1 MSHRVI
7 DHATVSGTI
16 VDDDSG
22 VNALSRPIDHH
33 YVDAEL
39 FSAVVLFF
47 RMKLLALRSLKI
59 F

>member
-1 MSHRVI
+1 MSHRFI

-22 VNALSRPIDHH
+22 ENALSRPIDHH

-39 FSAVVLFF
+39 FSAIALFF
-47 RMKLLALRSLKI
+47 RIKLLAHRSL
-59 F
+59 

>member
-39 FSAVVLFF
+39 FSAIALFF
-47 RMKLLALRSLKI
+47 RIKLLAHRSL
-59 F
+59 